1 MIYSYIKQQ
10 LEPFENNPKEYFQ
23 ALNTMDAEIQLLRD
37 RYNKVWT
44 YCCGCKG
51 YVKLAE
57 AYEGTQD
64 CSVGG
69 FRGYQTSRPVLRCGI
84 CHSIWKFLD

>member
-10 LEPFENNPKEYFQ
+10 LEPLENNPKEYFQ

-37 RYNKVWT
+37 RYTKVWT

-51 YVKLAE
+51 YVNLAE
-57 AYEGTQD
+57 AYEALEPSTYSD
-64 CSVGG
+64 NI
-69 FRGYQTSRPVLRCGI
+69 RRVLRCGT
-84 CHSIWKFLD
+84 CNSIWKVLD